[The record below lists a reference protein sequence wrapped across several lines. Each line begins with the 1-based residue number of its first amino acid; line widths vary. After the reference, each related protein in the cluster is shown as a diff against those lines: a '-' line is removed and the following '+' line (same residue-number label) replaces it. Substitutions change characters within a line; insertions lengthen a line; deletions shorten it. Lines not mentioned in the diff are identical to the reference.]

1 MWTLEQPL
9 KEKIKQ
15 SSIVNKLTKERNWII
30 QHAQLKQNKAKKKKK
45 DTNKKQIWEI
55 FKQYNDRY
63 IPISIN
69 SYITYKWPVKKQF
82 KTWIESKTQLS
93 IVHKKPTLNMKTAI
107 LKLKWMENNI
117 SCKIQTKENRVGSIN
132 IWQSRLQN
140 KQFYQG

>member
-45 DTNKKQIWEI
+45 DTNKKQIWEN

-82 KTWIESKTQLS
+82 RNWIERKTQLC

-132 IWQSRLQN
+132 TWQSRLQN
-140 KQFYQG
+140 KQCYQG